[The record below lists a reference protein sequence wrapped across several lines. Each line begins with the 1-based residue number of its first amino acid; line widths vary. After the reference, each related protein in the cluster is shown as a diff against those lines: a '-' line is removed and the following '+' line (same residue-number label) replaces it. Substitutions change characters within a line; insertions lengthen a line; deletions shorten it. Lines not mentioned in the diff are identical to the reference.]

1 MDNLKIS
8 DIMALID
15 KVAASNLAEFRLQA
29 GGTELVLKKL
39 PAATATAASTAVPA
53 VSVSQPAEEEK
64 VPAAA
69 AAVTSDT
76 GSENIGAPVLGTFY
90 RSSEPGGEPYVNV
103 GSHVEAG
110 QVVGLVEVMKLFNE
124 VKAPAAGEIVAVL
137 AEDGEMVEY
146 GQPLFQLKRA

>member
-1 MDNLKIS
+1 
-8 DIMALID
+8 
-15 KVAASNLAEFRLQA
+15 
-29 GGTELVLKKL
+29 
-39 PAATATAASTAVPA
+39 
-53 VSVSQPAEEEK
+53 
-64 VPAAA
+64 
-69 AAVTSDT
+69 
-76 GSENIGAPVLGTFY
+76 
-90 RSSEPGGEPYVNV
+90 VNV

>member
-29 GGTELVLKKL
+29 DGTELVLKKL

-76 GSENIGAPVLGTFY
+76 GRENIGAPVLGTFY